1 MLRVLNYSM
10 NKVYLIYGEEDYFI
24 DKEISKIKSEF
35 SNYDLVYYDMLESNI
50 SEALEDAL
58 IGSLFSINKLIV
70 CNNCYF

>member
-1 MLRVLNYSM
+1 MY
-10 NKVYLIYGEEDYFI
+10 EEDYFI
-24 DKEISKIKSEF
+24 DKEIF
-35 SNYDLVYYDMLESNI
+35 NYDLVCYDMLESNI